1 MITSN
6 YSLKSYEG
14 YPVTDFANLFAC
26 EEREAAYLVTFEI
39 APHGLS
45 LFKEKIPDQSN
56 FCS

>member
-1 MITSN
+1 MITSH

-14 YPVTDFANLFAC
+14 YPVTDFANHFAC

-45 LFKEKIPDQSN
+45 LFKGKILDRSN